1 MRRSPANI
9 GMIRQSW
16 YRWFLN
22 MPLGEIELERDRE
35 ALTRECW
42 KAWSPK
48 WQFTD
53 AEFAVTA
60 KSFHNPD
67 WVATT
72 LNCYRTW

>member
-1 MRRSPANI
+1 VPTPRGDHFKEQIIHAFHDGFCHKP
-9 GMIRQSW
+9 
-16 YRWFLN
+16 
-22 MPLGEIELERDRE
+22 E
-35 ALTRECW
+35 
-42 KAWSPK
+42 
-48 WQFTD
+48 QFTD